1 MKVGFVGLG
10 RMGSAIAG
18 RVLAAGH
25 DLLVYNRTAS
35 KAADLEQA
43 GARVAG
49 SVEAV
54 CEAREVV
61 ISMLADDAAL
71 EHVAYAPRGLVQSLP
86 RGAVHLAMGTHGVQA
101 VRRLDAAHREAGQ
114 FLIAA
119 PVFGRPDAAAAG
131 QLGIAAAGPAEQA
144 HRCEPL
150 FQAIGRRTFDAGTDP
165 VGATA
170 IKLANNFMI
179 GCALESMGEAFSLV
193 RKFGVAPAVLLDV
206 LTNVSFSAPVFKI
219 YGQIMV
225 DESYDQVG
233 FTANLALKDANLILA
248 AADAARVPLAC
259 ANVVRDRLLSA
270 IAHGGGE
277 KDWAV
282 MAREQAR
289 SAGLD

>member
-1 MKVGFVGLG
+1 MKVGFIGLG

-25 DLLVYNRTAS
+25 ELVVYNRTAA
-35 KAADLEQA
+35 KAAELEKA
-43 GARVAG
+43 GAKVAG
-49 SVEAV
+49 SVDAA
-54 CEAREVV
+54 CAAREVV
-61 ISMLADDAAL
+61 VTMLADDAAL
-71 EHVAYAPRGLVQSLP
+71 EQVAYATRGLVQSLP
-86 RGAVHLAMGTHGVQA
+86 AGAVHMAMGTHGVQA
-101 VRRLDAAHREAGQ
+101 VRRLAAAHAEAGQ
-114 FLIAA
+114 FLVAA

-131 QLGIAAAGPAEQA
+131 QLGIAAAGPAEQVR
-144 HRCEPL
+144 RCAPL
-150 FQAIGRRTFDAGTDP
+150 FQAMGRRTFEAGADP

-193 RKFGVAPAVLLDV
+193 RKFGVEPGVLLEV
-206 LTNVSFSAPVFKI
+206 LTNISFSAPVFKI

-233 FTANLALKDANLILA
+233 FTANLALKDANLVLA

-270 IAHGGGE
+270 IAHGSGE

-282 MAREQAR
+282 MAQEQAR
-289 SAGLD
+289 ASGLG